1 MTYWKLETN
10 VNGEKVT
17 TVLASLKD
25 CLSRDELPLHATVVA
40 HGYEGAEMSAKRVD
54 CVIVPSERDPGLV
67 SIRFAGGGK
76 AGTLK
81 RALTDAGF
89 KAGDKVTIVPLKKEL
104 AVRK

>member
-1 MTYWKLETN
+1 MTSDPFEL
-10 VNGEKVT
+10 
-17 TVLASLKD
+17 LKTY
-25 CLSRDELPLHATVVA
+25 L
-40 HGYEGAEMSAKRVD
+40 RVE

-89 KAGDKVTIVPLKKEL
+89 KAGDAVMIVPLKKGRS
-104 AVRK
+104 VRRAR